1 MFRAGKS
8 HHRVGIDDC
17 DGTSR
22 RTRQRIVMLS
32 YIILG
37 ANDIPRSE
45 RFYTAVLEP
54 LGYEKAEQKDT
65 VIYTLPDIPD
75 RFNGPG
81 AVYVTKPYDGREATV
96 GNGSMIAFRVPTHAQ
111 VHALHSAGVAA
122 GGTDEGAPG
131 FRAQYSKNFFVG
143 YLRDPLGNK
152 LALFCTATELE
163 I

>member
-1 MFRAGKS
+1 
-8 HHRVGIDDC
+8 
-17 DGTSR
+17 
-22 RTRQRIVMLS
+22 MLS

-45 RFYTAVLEP
+45 RFYTAVLAP
-54 LGYEKAEQKDT
+54 LGYEKAEQEDG
-65 VIYTLPDIPD
+65 VAYTLPDSPD
-75 RFNGPG
+75 RRDSPC
-81 AVYVTKPYDGREATV
+81 AVYIKKPYDGREATV

-131 FRAQYSKNFFVG
+131 FRAQYSSNFFVG

-152 LALFCTATELE
+152 LALFCTAVDRAA
-163 I
+163 